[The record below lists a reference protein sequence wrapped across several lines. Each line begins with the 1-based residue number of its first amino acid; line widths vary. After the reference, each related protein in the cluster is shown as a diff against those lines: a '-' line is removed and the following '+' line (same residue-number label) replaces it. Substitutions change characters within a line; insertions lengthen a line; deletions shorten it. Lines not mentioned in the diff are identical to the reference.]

1 MFIDQAEIEIKSGK
15 GGNGMVHFRREK
27 YVPRGGPDGGDGGR
41 GGDVVLEVRP
51 TLNTLMA
58 FRFTTRFVA
67 ADGKGGGSNNKF
79 GKSAENLVIPV
90 PPGTVIYDALNG
102 DLVGDLT
109 APGQQLV
116 VCKGGRGGRGNTHF
130 KNSINQAPRTAEN
143 GEPGEEKHLRLE
155 LKLIADIG
163 IVGVPNAGKS
173 TLLSALTNAKPK
185 IAPYPFTT
193 LEPNLGVA
201 NVDEETTVVLAD
213 IPGLIEGAAQGAGL
227 GHDFLRHVQRTR
239 VLIHLLDGLSAD
251 PLADFAQIN
260 SELAL
265 FDPRLA
271 QKPQI
276 VVLNKIDQPEVR
288 ERWPKIKKELKKRG
302 YNSMA
307 ISALAR
313 TDVRE
318 LLNKAAAVLAEIPAP
333 EEAAPELPVY
343 RPAEDP
349 RAFTISREDDG
360 GWRVRSA
367 AIERAAEMTPWD
379 QPGSVRRFQRLLDRL
394 GVDKK
399 LRESGAEE
407 GDTVYIGEYEL
418 EYQE

>member
-1 MFIDQAEIEIKSGK
+1 MFIDKAEIEVKSGK

-41 GGDVVLEVRP
+41 GGDVILEVRP
-51 TLNTLMA
+51 TLNTLNA
-58 FRFTTRFVA
+58 FRFTTRFSA
-67 ADGKGGGSNNKF
+67 EDGKGGGSNNKF

-90 PPGTVIYDALNG
+90 PPGTVVYDALTG
-102 DLVGDLT
+102 DLIGDLT
-109 APGQQLV
+109 AAGQQLV

-130 KNSINQAPRTAEN
+130 KNSINQTPRTAEN
-143 GEPGEEKHLRLE
+143 GEPGEEKRLRLE

-163 IVGVPNAGKS
+163 LVGVPNAGKS
-173 TLLSALTNAKPK
+173 TLLSVLTNAKPK

-201 NVDEETTVVLAD
+201 KVDEDTHVVLAD
-213 IPGLIEGAAQGAGL
+213 IPGLIEGAAKGAGL
-227 GHDFLRHVQRTR
+227 GHDFLRHIQRTR
-239 VLIHLLDGLSAD
+239 VLIHLLDGLAAD

-265 FDPRLA
+265 FDPRLTE
-271 QKPQI
+271 KPQI
-276 VVLNKIDQPEVR
+276 VALNKIDQPEVQ

-302 YNSMA
+302 YESMT

-313 TDVRE
+313 TDVDE
-318 LLNKAAAVLAEIPAP
+318 LLKKAAAVLAETPAP
-333 EEAAPELPVY
+333 EEEPELPVY

-349 RAFTISREDDG
+349 RAFTITREDDG
-360 GWRVRSA
+360 GWRISSA
-367 AIERAAEMTPWD
+367 SIERAAEMTPWD

-394 GVDKK
+394 GVDKQ
-399 LRESGAEE
+399 LREAGAEE